1 MFATFQAFADMSGF
15 VEVQVCCAPAVA
27 LLIQIC

>member
-1 MFATFQAFADMSGF
+1 MFAAFQAPGDMSGF
-15 VEVQVCCAPAVA
+15 VKVQVCRAPAVA